1 MNDHLFDKKHFL
13 RNKKEAKEQQE
24 RPFEMCFEQE
34 IIQYLRNGLQGRA
47 KEFARC
53 AKRVPHIDMIF
64 NFTPISE
71 MDKYGEHICGYYQK
85 VHLNKKRLYEEF
97 G

>member
-1 MNDHLFDKKHFL
+1 
-13 RNKKEAKEQQE
+13 
-24 RPFEMCFEQE
+24 MCFEQE